1 MLSGYFDEAILSEH
15 KKLKLII
22 DVIGK
27 VRYIDYG
34 ERRNRES
41 RTAPILGIEKKDRA
55 EMLGNNIRPTGA
67 KLYQQARYYVGANC
81 DFTHSTRIGRGRCP
95 YDPELRKINKENKR
109 K

>member
-1 MLSGYFDEAILSEH
+1 MLSGHFDETILSDY
-15 KKLKLII
+15 KKMKFII

-34 ERRNRES
+34 ERRYRES
-41 RTAPILGIEKKDRA
+41 RTASILGIEKKDRA

-81 DFTHSTRIGRGRCP
+81 DFTHSTRLGRGRCP
-95 YDPELRKINKENKR
+95 YDPELIKKGEQEK
-109 K
+109 

>member
-1 MLSGYFDEAILSEH
+1 
-15 KKLKLII
+15 
-22 DVIGK
+22 VIGK

-55 EMLGNNIRPTGA
+55 ERLGNDIRPTGA

-81 DFTHSTRIGRGRCP
+81 DFTHSTRLGRGRCP
-95 YDPELRKINKENKR
+95 YDPEIIKTEKENKR
-109 K
+109 NER